1 MPKDATAT
9 VEIERRRARGRPK
22 AEDVAE
28 LEARLV
34 RAALETFLA
43 HGYGATSMNEV
54 ARAACVSKGT
64 LWARFPTKADLF
76 RAIIDDQIRQTD
88 VRFRSPGPKPKT
100 LEAML
105 RAFTERALRDSLS
118 EEIVQLNRLIY
129 SEAGR
134 FPELGEMSWR
144 RSQVGVQ
151 QVADWIREYA
161 VKEGAP
167 CRDPEA
173 AAEMFTTLVRGFY
186 GDVMLKG
193 RVAAVAEVRAWT
205 QRMLRVFLAGRSN
218 W

>member
-1 MPKDATAT
+1 MSDNAKA
-9 VEIERRRARGRPK
+9 VLEIEPRRVGGRPR

-28 LEARLV
+28 LEARLI

-43 HGYGATSMNEV
+43 KGYGAASMNEV
-54 ARAACVSKGT
+54 ARAARVSKGT

-76 RAIIDDQIRQTD
+76 RAIIEDQIQKSY
-88 VRFRSPGPKPKT
+88 VRFRHPGPKPKT

-105 RAFTERALRDSLS
+105 KAFAERALQDSLS
-118 EEIVQLNRLIY
+118 EEIIALNRLIY

-134 FPELGEMSWR
+134 FPEIGEAAWR
-144 RSQVGVQ
+144 RSHVGVQ
-151 QVADWIREYA
+151 QVAEWIREYA
-161 VKEGAP
+161 EKENAP

-173 AAEMFTTLVRGFY
+173 AASVFTTLLRGYY

-193 RVAAVAEVRAWT
+193 RIAAMPEIKAWT
-205 QRMLRVFLAGRSN
+205 QTMLKVFLAGRSN

>member
-1 MPKDATAT
+1 MSENAKAI
-9 VEIERRRARGRPK
+9 VEGEPRRARGRPK

-34 RAALETFLA
+34 RVAFEQFLA
-43 HGYGATSMNEV
+43 KGYGATSMNEV
-54 ARAACVSKGT
+54 ARAARVSKGT

-88 VRFRSPGPKPKT
+88 VRFRHPGPRPRT
-100 LEAML
+100 LEGML
-105 RAFTERALRDSLS
+105 RAFTERALQDSLS
-118 EEIVQLNRLIY
+118 EEIIQLNRLIY
-129 SEAGR
+129 AEAGR
-134 FPELGEMSWR
+134 FPELGAMAWR
-144 RSQVGVQ
+144 RSHIGVQ

-161 VKEGAP
+161 VTEDTP

-173 AAEMFTTLVRGFY
+173 AADMFTTLLRGFY

-193 RVAAVAEVRAWT
+193 RVEAVGEIKAWT
-205 QRMLRVFLAGRSN
+205 LRMLKVFLAGRAN